1 MIGRRNASASQ
12 EVALKECKEVFLVLT
27 LVLSG
32 TDTHKLAGDLA
43 TSWD

>member
-1 MIGRRNASASQ
+1 MIWRENASATQ
-12 EVALKECKEVFLVLT
+12 KVALKEGKEVSLVLT

-32 TDTHKLAGDLA
+32 TDTHKWAGDLA